1 MNIEKTLKE
10 NMGTPNKEIELDIDI
25 QPTPNPNAL
34 KFILNMPV
42 KNVDNSTYRSP
53 TECGENHLALELFKV
68 RGVDQLHFF
77 ENVIAVTKFSYE
89 DWDNVE
95 KNVIAVLKEH
105 MPAHNPDYNEPN
117 PEGDRRNNLSPEL
130 QQIEAIL
137 DKTIRP
143 GLQGDGGDIQCL
155 SYEDKILM
163 VKYQGSCGTCPSSSA
178 GTLAAIKG
186 ILSDEFNPEIEVYI
200 APEF

>member
-1 MNIEKTLKE
+1 
-10 NMGTPNKEIELDIDI
+10 MGTPDKDLELDIDI

-34 KFILNMPV
+34 KFILNHPV
-42 KNVDNSTYRSP
+42 KNVGNSTYRTP

-89 DWDNVE
+89 DWNSVE
-95 KNVIAVLKEH
+95 ANVIQVLKEH
-105 MPAHNPDYNEPN
+105 MPTHDPDYNEPN
-117 PEGDRRNNLSPEL
+117 PEADRRSALSPEL
-130 QQIEAIL
+130 QEIEAIL

-143 GLQGDGGDIQCL
+143 GLQGDGGDIQAL
-155 SYEDKILM
+155 SYEDNILM
-163 VKYQGSCGTCPSSSA
+163 VKYQGACGTCPSSAS
-178 GTLAAIKG
+178 GTLEAIKG
-186 ILSDEFNPEIEVYI
+186 ILRDELNPEIEVYI